1 MSVFIHLYHC
11 VPAGSG
17 NLTDK
22 IGIYTIF
29 LLIELYLMVKA
40 IRKGPAV
47 TEEKGGALNAV

>member
-1 MSVFIHLYHC
+1 MGLSILCFL
-11 VPAGSG
+11 
-17 NLTDK
+17 
-22 IGIYTIF
+22 GIYTIF